1 MRGLKSKLAL
11 VALMLAAAP
20 MALAQ
25 DRGPSGTVAFSG
37 SAVGVGIGY
46 SWGNGT
52 LDFHGGKYP
61 FRIDGVSLVDVGA
74 ASFDGAGDVYNMTDP
89 QQLAGTYV
97 AAGVGGALAQGG
109 SVVALQNQNGVVIH
123 IRTNEEGLRF
133 IFAGSGVSIRLKNS

>member
-1 MRGLKSKLAL
+1 MRALNGKIAL
-11 VALMLAAAP
+11 VAFMLAAAP

-25 DRGPSGTVAFSG
+25 DRGPSGTMSFSG
-37 SAVGVGIGY
+37 NAVGVGIGY

-61 FRIDGVSLVDVGA
+61 FAIDGISVVDVGA

-97 AAGVGGALAQGG
+97 AAGVGGALAQGA

-123 IRTNEEGLRF
+123 LRTNEEGLRL